1 MKLSL
6 AWLQHLRGK
15 WWPLGIAL
23 LSFSLGGPVPPAF
36 AAPAL
41 QEAPAP
47 GAQPEHVPVSAP
59 RTDIVYLN
67 EATLSELMSLP
78 GVGAKRAQAILD
90 LRDKR
95 GGKFKQVDEIVRVRG
110 IGAKSLARLKPL
122 LALNRPAA
130 SAAQDAANTAIATKS
145 STK

>member
-15 WWPLGIAL
+15 WWPLGVAL

-41 QEAPAP
+41 HDVPAQGTQPAP
-47 GAQPEHVPVSAP
+47 LPASAP
-59 RTDIVYLN
+59 REGVVYLN

-110 IGAKSLARLKPL
+110 IGAKSLARLRPM
-122 LALNRPAA
+122 LALSRPAA